1 MISTKEFCD
10 EQPTTTHRE
19 EGSPRWRRQEGQGEA
34 MKAPKEMTLASLQ
47 VLVMPNGEVLC
58 LGFSIG
64 WVKQL
69 GKMLTPIEGGK

>member
-1 MISTKEFCD
+1 
-10 EQPTTTHRE
+10 
-19 EGSPRWRRQEGQGEA
+19 